1 MDDGISVGLS
11 GKTLTVSAT
20 MLSNVKDQRSGII
33 ELSFGNLKATI
44 DIVQLE
50 GGDLYLKL
58 NPKSIPYF
66 ANTAGVAAPPIA
78 VEGSGRLGSDYLSPG
93 AGPSFLLRKLG
104 PRL

>member
-66 ANTAGVAAPPIA
+66 ANTGVAAPPIA
-78 VEGSGRLGSDYLSPG
+78 VEGSGDWEATIYPREQ
-93 AGPSFLLRKLG
+93 GPSFLLRKLG